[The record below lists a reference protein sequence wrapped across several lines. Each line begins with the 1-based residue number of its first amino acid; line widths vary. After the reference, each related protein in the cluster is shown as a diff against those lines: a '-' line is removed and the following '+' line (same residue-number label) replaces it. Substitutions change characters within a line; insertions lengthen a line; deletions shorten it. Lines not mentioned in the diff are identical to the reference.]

1 MIQKIKI
8 GNNIAIGVNLEL
20 QNANLIVIRAKKGY
34 IMCGYLSME
43 TANRLGDVAAKVKG
57 IKNFDDALKAKI
69 VEVSDKAK
77 ENGIK
82 EGMTGREALEL
93 MF

>member
-1 MIQKIKI
+1 MIQKIRI

-43 TANRLGDVAAKVKG
+43 TANRLEDVAAKVKDV
-57 IKNFDDALKAKI
+57 KNVDEVLKAKI
-69 VEVSDKAK
+69 VEVSEKAK
-77 ENGIK
+77 EIGIK
-82 EGMTGREALEL
+82 EGMTGKETLEK

>member
-1 MIQKIKI
+1 M
-8 GNNIAIGVNLEL
+8 L
-20 QNANLIVIRAKKGY
+20 R
-34 IMCGYLSME
+34 SF
-43 TANRLGDVAAKVKG
+43 TG

>member
-8 GNNIAIGVNLEL
+8 GNNVALGVNLEL
-20 QNANLIVIRAKKGY
+20 PNANLIVIRAKKGY
-34 IMCGYLSME
+34 IMCGYLNTE
-43 TANRLGDVAAKVKG
+43 TANRLGDIAATVTNV
-57 IKNFDDALKAKI
+57 KNFDDVLSAKV
-69 VEVSDKAK
+69 VEVSEKAK

-82 EGMTGREALEL
+82 EGMTGKEALEK

>member
-8 GNNIAIGVNLEL
+8 GSNVALGVNLEL
-20 QNANLIVIRAKKGY
+20 LNANIIVIRAKKGY
-34 IMCGYLSME
+34 IMCGYLNME
-43 TANRLGDVAAKVKG
+43 TANKLDDVAAKVTG

-82 EGMTGREALEL
+82 EGMNGREALER

>member
-8 GNNIAIGVNLEL
+8 GNNVALGVNLEL

-43 TANRLGDVAAKVKG
+43 TANRLEDIAAKVIG

-69 VEVSDKAK
+69 VEVSEKAK
-77 ENGIK
+77 EIGIK
-82 EGMTGREALEL
+82 EGMTGKETLEK

>member
-8 GNNIAIGVNLEL
+8 GNNVALGVNLEL

-34 IMCGYLSME
+34 VMCRYLSME
-43 TANRLGDVAAKVKG
+43 TANTLEDVAVKVTG
-57 IKNFDDALKAKI
+57 VKNFDDVLKAKV
-69 VEVSDKAK
+69 VEVSEKAK
-77 ENGIK
+77 ETGIK
-82 EGMTGREALEL
+82 QGMTGKETLEK

>member
-8 GNNIAIGVNLEL
+8 GNNIALGVNLEL

-43 TANRLGDVAAKVKG
+43 TANRLEDVAAKVKDV
-57 IKNFDDALKAKI
+57 KNVDEVLKAKI
-69 VEVSDKAK
+69 VEVSEKAK
-77 ENGIK
+77 EIGIK
-82 EGMTGREALEL
+82 EGMTGKETLEK

>member
-8 GNNIAIGVNLEL
+8 GNNIVIGVNLEL

-43 TANRLGDVAAKVKG
+43 TANRLEDIAAKVIG
-57 IKNFDDALKAKI
+57 IKNFDDALKAKV
-69 VEVSDKAK
+69 VEVSEKAR
-77 ENGIK
+77 ENGVK
-82 EGMTGREALEL
+82 EGITGKEALEK

>member
-43 TANRLGDVAAKVKG
+43 TANRLEDIAAKVIG
-57 IKNFDDALKAKI
+57 IKNFDDALKAKV
-69 VEVSDKAK
+69 VEVSEKAR
-77 ENGIK
+77 ENGVK
-82 EGMTGREALEL
+82 EGITGKEALEK

>member
-43 TANRLGDVAAKVKG
+43 TSNRLEDIAAKVIG
-57 IKNFDDALKAKI
+57 IKNFDDALKAKV
-69 VEVSDKAK
+69 VEVSEKAR
-77 ENGIK
+77 ENGVK
-82 EGMTGREALEL
+82 EGITGKEALEK

>member
-34 IMCGYLSME
+34 IMCGYLSMD
-43 TANRLGDVAAKVKG
+43 TANRLEDIAAKVTD

-69 VEVSDKAK
+69 VGVSEKAK
-77 ENGIK
+77 EIGIK
-82 EGMTGREALEL
+82 EGMTGKETLEK

>member
-8 GNNIAIGVNLEL
+8 GSNVALGVNLEL
-20 QNANLIVIRAKKGY
+20 PNANIIVIRAKKGY
-34 IMCGYLSME
+34 VMCGYLSME

-57 IKNFDDALKAKI
+57 VKNFDELLKAKV
-69 VEVSDKAK
+69 VEVSEKAK
-77 ENGIK
+77 ENDIK
-82 EGMTGREALEL
+82 EGITGKEALEK

>member
-8 GNNIAIGVNLEL
+8 GNNIALGVNLEL
-20 QNANLIVIRAKKGY
+20 QNANLIVIKAEKGY

-43 TANRLGDVAAKVKG
+43 TANKLDDVAAIVKG
-57 IKNFDDALKAKI
+57 VKNFDAVLKAKI
-69 VEVSDKAK
+69 VEVSDSAK
-77 ENGIK
+77 EIGIK
-82 EGMTGREALEL
+82 EGMTGKEALEK

>member
-8 GNNIAIGVNLEL
+8 GNNVALGVNLEL

-34 IMCGYLSME
+34 IMCGYLNME
-43 TANRLGDVAAKVKG
+43 TANNLGDVAAKVKDV
-57 IKNFDDALKAKI
+57 KNVDEILKAKV
-69 VEVSDKAK
+69 VEVSEKAK
-77 ENGIK
+77 EIGIK
-82 EGMTGREALEL
+82 EGMTGKETLEK

>member
-8 GNNIAIGVNLEL
+8 GSNVALGVNLEL
-20 QNANLIVIRAKKGY
+20 PNANLIVIRAKKGY
-34 IMCGYLSME
+34 IMCGYLNME
-43 TANRLGDVAAKVKG
+43 TANKLDDVAAKVTG

-82 EGMTGREALEL
+82 EGMNGREALER

>member
-34 IMCGYLSME
+34 IMCGYLSMD
-43 TANRLGDVAAKVKG
+43 TANRLEDVAAKVTG

-69 VEVSDKAK
+69 VGVSEKAK
-77 ENGIK
+77 EIGIK
-82 EGMTGREALEL
+82 EGMTGKETLEK

>member
-8 GNNIAIGVNLEL
+8 GSNVALGVNLEL
-20 QNANLIVIRAKKGY
+20 LNANIIVIRAKKGY
-34 IMCGYLSME
+34 VMCGYLSME
-43 TANRLGDVAAKVKG
+43 TANRLGDIAAKVKG
-57 IKNFDDALKAKI
+57 VKNFDELLKAKV

-82 EGMTGREALEL
+82 EGITGKEALEK

>member
-8 GNNIAIGVNLEL
+8 GNNVALGVNLEL
-20 QNANLIVIRAKKGY
+20 PNANLIVIRAKKGY

-43 TANRLGDVAAKVKG
+43 TANKLGDVAATVSHV
-57 IKNFDDALKAKI
+57 KNFDDALKAEI
-69 VEVSDKAK
+69 VEVSEKAK

-82 EGMTGREALEL
+82 EGITGKDALEK

>member
-8 GNNIAIGVNLEL
+8 GNNIALGVNLEL
-20 QNANLIVIRAKKGY
+20 PNANLIVVRAKKGY

-43 TANRLGDVAAKVKG
+43 TANKLDDIAVTVKG
-57 IKNFDDALKAKI
+57 VKNFDEVLKAKV
-69 VEVSDKAK
+69 VEISDKAK

-82 EGMTGREALEL
+82 EEMTGKEALEK

>member
-8 GNNIAIGVNLEL
+8 GNSIAIGVNLEL

-43 TANRLGDVAAKVKG
+43 TANRLEDVAAKVKDV
-57 IKNFDDALKAKI
+57 KNIDEVLKAKI
-69 VEVSDKAK
+69 VEVSEKAK
-77 ENGIK
+77 ETGIK
-82 EGMTGREALEL
+82 EGMTGKETLEK